1 MILFRKQR
9 ATTSLLVNSRFGKI
23 YGSNCMDCRYP
34 LRDWT
39 DPVGSLSGKA
49 DAAETCTGQCLA
61 GTGFSHR
68 DDRFPDAA
76 RRS

>member
-1 MILFRKQR
+1 M
-9 ATTSLLVNSRFGKI
+9 LVNSRFGKI

-49 DAAETCTGQCLA
+49 DAAETCTCQCLA
-61 GTGFSHR
+61 GAGFSR
-68 DDRFPDAA
+68 PNDCFSNADRRP
-76 RRS
+76 